1 MFLYLYLFA
10 SYSQFVFYKC
20 IVIIKENQSEGDT
33 QKPLYINLYYIFAQG
48 KNDSITRLN
57 DKNSCSNNAE

>member
-1 MFLYLYLFA
+1 M
-10 SYSQFVFYKC
+10 Q

-33 QKPLYINLYYIFAQG
+33 QKPLYINLQG

-57 DKNSCSNNAE
+57 YKTTTVAVIMQNNTIPTLHRHIG